1 MSGQEGRYKSKT
13 SLLKIELEL
22 KKIDWAPRK
31 INLKKQR
38 SNSLMLKF
46 PILERILFK
55 KALLRIKILIFCSSY
70 NLRCQ
75 QTVALMLTS
84 ANIHSNQ
91 AL

>member
-55 KALLRIKILIFCSSY
+55 GMSKQQNSISCVVVGILYSL
-70 NLRCQ
+70 NLKLQ
-75 QTVALMLTS
+75 FAPEK
-84 ANIHSNQ
+84 
-91 AL
+91 

>member
-55 KALLRIKILIFCSSY
+55 SVYMYTKVHFFVVS
-70 NLRCQ
+70 
-75 QTVALMLTS
+75 MLYTELEKS
-84 ANIHSNQ
+84 MHSHFET
-91 AL
+91 